1 MDKFEVIIV
10 GAGLA
15 GLSAAY
21 TLARNGI
28 EAVVVERGDYPG
40 AKNVTGGR
48 LYVNP
53 VKKYLPDLWPA
64 ILEEKALERPV
75 CAEALTMMA
84 PETSTAL
91 RFRSEEFARP
101 PYHSFTVLRGVLD
114 RWLAKKA
121 EEKGAML
128 VVKNRVD
135 DLIRENGKIVGV
147 VAGGEELGAET
158 VIAGDGV
165 LSLIAEKAGLRNP
178 GAPGDYAVGFK
189 EVIELPAPTLQERFG
204 LGENEGAANLFLGSL
219 TRGRF
224 GGGFL
229 YTNRSSLSL
238 GLVLRI
244 RDLVEGDDLREAP
257 KFLDEFKARPEIAP
271 LIAGGETVEYSA
283 HVLPEAGYGGLIR
296 PFADGLLIAGDAAGF
311 ALNVGLTVRGMEFAV
326 ASGAL
331 AARAY
336 MQAREKKDF
345 SASSLAVY
353 AQLLEESFVLEDL
366 KTFREAP
373 HFLNNPRLFDHY
385 PRLVGEILRDLFYIG
400 AGPKQKFFATVK
412 GKVSWNEAWSILKD
426 LRGGS
431 KI

>member
-1 MDKFEVIIV
+1 MEKFEVIIV

-21 TLARNGI
+21 TLAKNGI

-48 LYVNP
+48 LYLNP

-64 ILEEKALERPV
+64 LLEEKALERPV
-75 CAEALTMMA
+75 AVELLTMTA
-84 PETSTAL
+84 PETSTTL
-91 RFRSEEFARP
+91 RFRSEEFAHP
-101 PYHSFTVLRGVLD
+101 PYHSFTVLRSVLD

-128 VVKNRVD
+128 VTKNRVD
-135 DLIRENGKIVGV
+135 ELIRENGKFIGV

-165 LSLIAEKAGLRNP
+165 LSLVAEKAGLRIP
-178 GAPGDYAVGFK
+178 GRPRDYAVGFK
-189 EVIELPAPTLQERFG
+189 EVIELPSRSIEERFA
-204 LGENEGAANLFLGSL
+204 LRENEGAANLFLGDL
-219 TRGRF
+219 TKGRF

-229 YTNRSSLSL
+229 YTNRSSVSL

-244 RDLVEGDDLREAP
+244 QDLMEVQPLQEASR
-257 KFLDEFKARPEIAP
+257 FLDDFKARPEITP
-271 LIAGGETVEYSA
+271 LIAGGETLEYSA

-311 ALNVGLTVRGMEFAV
+311 SLNVGLTVRGMEFAM
-326 ASGAL
+326 ASGVL
-331 AARAY
+331 AARAFL
-336 MQAREKKDF
+336 QAREKKDF

-353 AQLLEESFVLEDL
+353 QKLLKESFVWQDL
-366 KTFREAP
+366 KTFRHAP
-373 HFLNNPRLFDHY
+373 RFLDNPRLFDHY
-385 PRLVGEILRDLFYIG
+385 PQLVGEIIQSLFHIG
-400 AGPKQKFFATVK
+400 DDPKQRLFATVK
-412 GKVSWNEAWSILKD
+412 GKVGWGEAWSVLKD
-426 LRGGS
+426 LRGGL